1 MSEQM
6 KKQIQ
11 SLCAEANKLNDQQQ
25 AALSLIAQGM
35 ALQAE
40 LDAEK
45 EKAAE

>member
-6 KKQIQ
+6 KECLKNV
-11 SLCAEANKLNDQQQ
+11 CDKVNNLNDQQQ

-45 EKAAE
+45 EKAAG